1 MTSKRKIFTA
11 EVLRAQKNQ
20 IRLSTDGRLY
30 VPNPYITPKS
40 FRFLSDLT
48 KNNNR
53 DWFAENKDRFE
64 KDLREPLLGFIED
77 FSEHLEKLSPHFEA
91 EAKKVGGSLFRIFR
105 DVRFSKDKSPYKTN
119 AGVHF
124 RHERAKDAHA
134 PGYYLHLDPKESFIG
149 VGIWRPDTATAKKIR
164 EAILEYPAVWKRA
177 TGGAFKKTFI
187 LDGDS
192 LKRPPTGVSADH
204 PLIVDLKRKDFI
216 AVTDVS
222 RKEMCAT
229 EFMRQFAKTCTTA
242 NPFMKFL
249 TEAVGLRF

>member
-1 MTSKRKIFTA
+1 
-11 EVLRAQKNQ
+11 
-20 IRLSTDGRLY
+20 